1 MASVRIKDST
11 HKILREL
18 AELSNESLQAILIK
32 AVEQYRRQKFFEEAD
47 SAYAALR
54 SDPKAWKDELEDRA
68 LWDTT
73 LMDDLED
80 DEY

>member
-32 AVEQYRRQKFFEEAD
+32 AVEQYRRQKLFEEAN
-47 SAYAALR
+47 SAYATLR
-54 SDPKAWKDELEDRA
+54 SDPKAWKEELEERV
-68 LWDTT
+68 LWDAT